1 MSAFTPD
8 IYNTCISCWRV
19 EIKFSPASIHKFL
32 TNIFFCPSSI
42 YRGKITTTSGYP
54 QKGKKSANGETWP
67 KKAWPS
73 HSMPGQARQSGQAG
87 RQRNLRNKTNILQLL
102 LWIWGLNVFGPPRSV
117 RFQVSFFDSCCQM
130 LKGSPSSSHS
140 SWNLKQ
146 VTHEKSRSRS
156 RRLE

>member
-32 TNIFFCPSSI
+32 TNIFYCPSSI

-73 HSMPGQARQSGQAG
+73 HSMPGQARPGSQAKQAG
-87 RQRNLRNKTNILQLL
+87 RETYETKQTYCNFY
-102 LWIWGLNVFGPPRSV
+102 FGSE
-117 RFQVSFFDSCCQM
+117 
-130 LKGSPSSSHS
+130 G
-140 SWNLKQ
+140 
-146 VTHEKSRSRS
+146 
-156 RRLE
+156 